1 MKNKKTP
8 MRRCVGCM
16 ESKPK
21 NSLIRITCYEGQ
33 ISIDPAGKAKGRG
46 LYVCPDIECMKK
58 AKKKRAF
65 QRNFDTELSEEN
77 MNAIFEELEK
87 YEK

>member
-33 ISIDPAGKAKGRG
+33 ISIDPVGKAKGRG

-65 QRNFDTELSEEN
+65 QRNFDTEMSEEN

>member
-1 MKNKKTP
+1 
-8 MRRCVGCM
+8 M